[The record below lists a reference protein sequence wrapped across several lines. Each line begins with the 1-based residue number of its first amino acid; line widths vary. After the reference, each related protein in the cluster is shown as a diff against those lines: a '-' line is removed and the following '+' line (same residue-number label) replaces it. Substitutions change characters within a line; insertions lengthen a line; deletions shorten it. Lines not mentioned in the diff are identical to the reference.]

1 MSANKVKRAIGLSF
15 IFIKEQ
21 IKEPTAF
28 FWTILSPA
36 ALFYLLSYSRGDT
49 PPYNTDY
56 IAATSWFY
64 AYISSSV
71 AFFGFSFYI
80 IGRRESGFTRS
91 FIYKFEARIVFLLGQ
106 FFAYS
111 LISILYCMAF
121 YCLTRP
127 AFGSL
132 FIDEILI
139 IIGRFYLC
147 FLLFSIPGLL
157 LTLPPITFQNAN
169 TFFSI
174 ASFSMLIL
182 GIYGVSSSSEV
193 SSIIRRANPLSMAND
208 IISQGLTNNK
218 TLTLTIVIL
227 FLGAL
232 LSTLRLL
239 RINPVWSR
247 Y

>member
-1 MSANKVKRAIGLSF
+1 MPNTTLQRATRLSL

-21 IKEPTAF
+21 LKEPTAF

-36 ALFYLLSYSRGDT
+36 ALFYLLAYSKGHT
-49 PPYNTDY
+49 PPYTSNY
-56 IAATSWFY
+56 IETTAWFY

-91 FIYKFEARIVFLLGQ
+91 FIYKLEARLIFLLGQ

-111 LISILYCMAF
+111 LISILYCLAF

-127 AFGSL
+127 SFGLLSMSEAL
-132 FIDEILI
+132 HIAV
-139 IIGRFYLC
+139 RFYFC

-182 GIYGVSSSSEV
+182 GIYGASTSSSS
-193 SSIIRRANPLSMAND
+193 SSLIQAFNPLAMAND
-208 IISQGLTNNK
+208 IISHEIMDNQQLILAIVALFLSAFL
-218 TLTLTIVIL
+218 LTLHN
-227 FLGAL
+227 
-232 LSTLRLL
+232 LRV
-239 RINPVWSR
+239 NPVWSR

>member
-1 MSANKVKRAIGLSF
+1 MSDNKVKRAIELSF

-36 ALFYLLSYSRGDT
+36 ALFYLLNYSRGNT
-49 PPYNTDY
+49 PPYSSDY

-80 IGRRESGFTRS
+80 IGRRESGFIRS

-132 FIDEILI
+132 SIEEIFIIA
-139 IIGRFYLC
+139 GRFYLC

-169 TFFSI
+169 TFYSI

-182 GIYGVSSSSEV
+182 GIYGASSSSEV
-193 SSIIRRANPLSMAND
+193 SSIIRSTNPLAMAND
-208 IISQGLTNNK
+208 IILQGMTNNRA
-218 TLTLTIVIL
+218 LTFIIVIL
-227 FLGAL
+227 FLSTL